1 MILGTQG
8 NLQSLTGGL
17 RLKVRIQHPGVH
29 ERTDRGG
36 SYWYFRYWDDVLQP
50 DGTTKAMRRFHVV
63 GPSKGDNRLTKKQA
77 EVERDKFVATINKPT
92 KHEDY
97 SSALIRHLLR
107 DIIDNHPAN
116 ELKISADDICNFLQ
130 NDGSLPLHLLFWRPL
145 ITGQMDADRA
155 DYLLRDSHH
164 AGVAYGQYDIN
175 RLVATLRVVRD
186 RETDSLMIGVETG
199 GVQAV
204 EALILARYMMFV
216 QVYFHHTRRAYDH
229 HVSRVLS
236 YLLAQEYGDRYGERG
251 TFPPPRSAE
260 GQSTEQ
266 NLEEYNALDRPACLA
281 GDPQWHRRD
290 GWRAN

>member
-216 QVYFHHTRRAYDH
+216 
-229 HVSRVLS
+229 
-236 YLLAQEYGDRYGERG
+236 
-251 TFPPPRSAE
+251 
-260 GQSTEQ
+260 
-266 NLEEYNALDRPACLA
+266 
-281 GDPQWHRRD
+281 
-290 GWRAN
+290 